1 MITINTTTAARSQA
15 HVGQA
20 MHVGLVSCA
29 VETPL
34 LSVARILAGHRV
46 HCVVVFDRGSEADEA
61 RLLWG
66 IVSDR
71 DVAAAV
77 AAGAI
82 DDQTAGS
89 VAAEPLVTVSPAES
103 LERAAQLMAEHG
115 VGHLVVLDPRTHRP
129 VGVISTLDIARVVSD
144 LG

>member
-1 MITINTTTAARSQA
+1 MARSAGIAGASQATLQVLPAACRHDGFPAAARRRSADATARARRNASRMITTHTTTATRRQV

-34 LSVARILAGHRV
+34 RSVARILSAHRV
-46 HCVVVFDRGSEADEA
+46 HCVVVFDHGAEPDEA

-77 AAGAI
+77 AAGA
-82 DDQTAGS
+82 
-89 VAAEPLVTVSPAES
+89 V
-103 LERAAQLMAEHG
+103 
-115 VGHLVVLDPRTHRP
+115 
-129 VGVISTLDIARVVSD
+129 
-144 LG
+144 